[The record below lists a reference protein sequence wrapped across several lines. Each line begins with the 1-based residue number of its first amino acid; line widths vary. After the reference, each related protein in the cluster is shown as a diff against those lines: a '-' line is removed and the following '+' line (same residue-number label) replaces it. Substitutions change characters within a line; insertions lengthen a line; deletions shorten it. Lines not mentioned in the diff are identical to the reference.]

1 MSGPQFVLV
10 GRNPILTRMPF
21 TPPYRVK
28 EASKGYFHD
37 YNALRHEGGKAY
49 LAPKTL
55 IREDVRF

>member
-1 MSGPQFVLV
+1 MLV